1 MKKQLSWFAAAAWL
15 TLSASGAR
23 AQNLADYDYENLAF
37 RGVGLDVGF
46 IWPTKVDASAAYSLR
61 VDLGYLGPAVRI
73 TPVVSYWKS
82 TFRREELERLSAQL
96 SRIPG
101 VAIQPDQL
109 GTIEWSNVSA
119 GLDAHVVW
127 NTPVR
132 VFTYAGGGLALHVLN
147 GRGGIVRDN
156 LIEDLLD
163 TVTGGVAVMAGAE
176 YPVQPQLRF
185 YGEVRYTLLSDV
197 RYPGLRVGGA
207 FMLPQPAAA
216 GAPPGR

>member
-1 MKKQLSWFAAAAWL
+1 MKKHVSWFAAAAWL
-15 TLSASGAR
+15 TLSLSGAQ

-37 RGVGLDVGF
+37 RGIGLDVGF
-46 IWPTKVDASAAYSLR
+46 IWPTKVDATAAYSLR

-82 TFRREELERLSAQL
+82 TFRRQELERLSAQL

-101 VAIQPDQL
+101 VAIEPDQL
-109 GTIEWSNVSA
+109 GTIEWSNLSA
-119 GLDAHVVW
+119 GLDAQVVW

-132 VFTYAGGGLALHVLN
+132 VLTYLGGGLALHVLN

-185 YGEVRYTLLSDV
+185 YG
-197 RYPGLRVGGA
+197 
-207 FMLPQPAAA
+207 
-216 GAPPGR
+216 